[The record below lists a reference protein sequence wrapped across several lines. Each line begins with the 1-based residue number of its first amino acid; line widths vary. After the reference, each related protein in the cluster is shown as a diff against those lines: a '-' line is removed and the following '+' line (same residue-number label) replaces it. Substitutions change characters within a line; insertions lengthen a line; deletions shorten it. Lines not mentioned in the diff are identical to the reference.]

1 MLNSK
6 FILEDNTDVFP
17 GYLDK
22 EQRKALKDRYE
33 GRKQFLRCGC
43 KPNGELW
50 YRISEDLK
58 IYPEHKNYKHD
69 MFCSRYQDEDG
80 KKIRQSAYVID
91 EENGNVTT
99 FLSFDV
105 KEFDLDER
113 TEREKDNEVPEETE
127 DMEEIIIGKSDELKP
142 AKRKEEPKLSLKGL
156 IRSINVDTFT
166 EKMHTGRMV
175 ASAEQFRKMVYY
187 RMKKVGISKSKR
199 AIGELT
205 LEKDGVRFFY
215 LPYAGSFMEESKGY
229 KKCYV
234 QTEGV
239 DGKIYRN
246 FTYPEVLE
254 SAIERYTEQYGME
267 PSSDTM
273 IAGFQY
279 LKKGRSGS
287 YRVLGRIHL
296 FEVSDLGLYCNG
308 MVEQETFN
316 ALHKI
321 SQESKDIKFWVPP
334 EDASIGGFVQIRG
347 YDKKLILLFR
357 EAKTQRVS
365 FDPEAYVP
373 LLIEEGMQLTEELLR
388 GVLLEV

>member
-6 FILEDNTDVFP
+6 FILEDNTDIFP

-22 EQRKALKDRYE
+22 EQRKELKDRYAD
-33 GRKQFLRCGC
+33 RRQYLRCGC
-43 KPNGELW
+43 KPNGDLW

-58 IYPEHKNYKHD
+58 IYPEHNNYKHD
-69 MFCSRYQDEDG
+69 LLCSRYLDEDG
-80 KKIRQSAYVID
+80 KKHRQSAYVID
-91 EENGNVTT
+91 DESGNVTT
-99 FLSFDV
+99 YLSFDV
-105 KEFDLDER
+105 KEFSLDET
-113 TEREKDNEVPEETE
+113 TEREKNNEVPDELE
-127 DMEEIIIGKSDELKP
+127 DMEEIIIEKSDEIKP
-142 AKRKEEPKLSLKGL
+142 DTRKDEPKLSLKGL
-156 IRSINVDTFT
+156 IRGINVDTFT
-166 EKMHTGRMV
+166 EKILTGRTIS
-175 ASAEQFRKMVYY
+175 SAEQFSKMVYY
-187 RMKKVGISKSKR
+187 RMQKVGVSKSKR
-199 AIGELT
+199 AIGEMT

-215 LPYAGSFMEESKGY
+215 LPFAGSFVEESKGY

-234 QTEGV
+234 QTKGA

-254 SAIERYTEQYGME
+254 NALQYYAEQYGTE
-267 PSSDTM
+267 PNPDTM

-279 LKKGRSGS
+279 LKKSRSGS

-308 MVEQETFN
+308 MVEQEAFN

-321 SQESKDIKFWVPP
+321 AQASKDIKFWIPP
-334 EDASIGGFVQIRG
+334 EDASIGAFVQIRG

-357 EAKTQRVS
+357 GAKTQRVA

-373 LLIEEGMQLTEELLR
+373 LLVEEGTQLTEEWLR
-388 GVLLEV
+388 EVISR